1 MTRETA
7 VCVTKRIR
15 ATPERLFQ
23 AWTDPRQLM
32 RWWHLEGPGWAFG
45 AADVDLRVGGR
56 YRLAMTGPDGAE
68 HATRG
73 VYRDVRPPTLLSFT
87 WDWENPAHS
96 VGETIVTVRMTDLG
110 DGTTELVLTHERFA
124 DQARLAG
131 HDSGWNQLF
140 RILDSYI
147 TGTAP

>member
-1 MTRETA
+1 MSRETA
-7 VCVTKRIR
+7 VRVTKRIR

-32 RWWHLEGPGWAFG
+32 SWWHLEGPGWAFA

-56 YRLAMTGPDGAE
+56 YRLAMTGPDGVE
-68 HATRG
+68 HAARG
-73 VYRDVRPPTLLSFT
+73 QYREVRRPTLLSFT
-87 WDWENPAHS
+87 WDWENRANS

-124 DQARLAG
+124 DPARAAG
-131 HDSGWNQLF
+131 HDNGWKQLF
-140 RILDSYI
+140 RILDSFL
-147 TGTAP
+147 TGTTP